1 MTTAWSGQLPAG
13 GLLARRR
20 VFVTGASRGIGQ
32 AIALACA
39 RAGADV
45 VATDHPSLSCAE
57 TAAAVRAEGRQAWAF
72 ALDVTDA
79 AACAALAQK
88 VNAEAGAIDT
98 LVNNAGVIIREGID
112 SPQAHAHL
120 RKVFDVNLFG
130 VFNAIHAFLPQLRQT
145 KGCIVNIASGAALHG
160 QPNAVG
166 YSASKGAVKLLTQSM
181 AADLGKDGIRVNAVA
196 PGVIVTPMTE
206 ATRANPERL
215 ERFMGRIPSGRLGQP
230 EEIAGPVVFLAS
242 PLASY
247 VNGTMLLA
255 DGGYSAV

>member
-1 MTTAWSGQLPAG
+1 MAQ
-13 GLLARRR
+13 GLLQGRLI
-20 VFVTGASRGIGQ
+20 FITGASRGIGR
-32 AIALACA
+32 AIAVACA
-39 RAGADV
+39 QAGARV
-45 VATDHPSLSCAE
+45 VATDHPSLSCEE
-57 TAAAVRAEGRQAWAF
+57 TVAAVRAEGQQAWAYP
-72 ALDVTDA
+72 LDVTDA
-79 AACAALAQK
+79 DACVALAQK
-88 VNAEAGAIDT
+88 VAADAGAVDT
-98 LVNNAGVIIREGID
+98 VVNNAGVIIREGID
-112 SPQAHAHL
+112 SPRAQENIH
-120 RKVFDVNLFG
+120 KVFDVNLFG
-130 VFNAIHAFLPQLRQT
+130 VFNVIQAFIPTLRQT

-215 ERFMGRIPSGRLGQP
+215 ERFMGRIPAGRLGQP

-247 VNGTMLLA
+247 VNGTLLSA

>member
-1 MTTAWSGQLPAG
+1 MSQD
-13 GLLARRR
+13 LLQGRL
-20 VFVTGASRGIGQ
+20 VFVTGASRGIGR
-32 AIALACA
+32 AICVACA
-39 RAGADV
+39 QAGARV
-45 VATDHPSLSCAE
+45 VATDHPSLDCMD
-57 TAAAVRAEGRQAWAF
+57 TVAAVQAAGSQAWAWD
-72 ALDVTDA
+72 LDVTDA
-79 AACAALAQK
+79 EACKVLAQR
-88 VNAEAGAIDT
+88 VAAQVGPVDT
-98 LVNNAGVIIREGID
+98 LVNNAGVIVREGID
-112 SPQAHAHL
+112 SPRAQEHIH
-120 RKVFDVNLFG
+120 KVFDVNLFG
-130 VFNAIHAFLPQLRQT
+130 VFNTIQAFLPQLRQT
-145 KGCIVNIASGAALHG
+145 RGCIVNIASGAALHG

-247 VNGTMLLA
+247 VNGTMLSA

>member
-1 MTTAWSGQLPAG
+1 M
-13 GLLARRR
+13 
-20 VFVTGASRGIGQ
+20 
-32 AIALACA
+32 
-39 RAGADV
+39 
-45 VATDHPSLSCAE
+45 
-57 TAAAVRAEGRQAWAF
+57 
-72 ALDVTDA
+72 
-79 AACAALAQK
+79 
-88 VNAEAGAIDT
+88 

-112 SPQAHAHL
+112 SPRAHENLH
-120 RKVFDVNLFG
+120 KVFDVNLFG
-130 VFNAIHAFLPQLRQT
+130 VFNVIHAFLPALRT
-145 KGCIVNIASGAALHG
+145 TRGCIVNIASGAALHG

-242 PLASY
+242 DLASSD
-247 VNGTMLLA
+247 NGTMLSA
-255 DGGYSAV
+255 AGGYSAV

>member
-1 MTTAWSGQLPAG
+1 MSN
-13 GLLARRR
+13 GLLQDRL
-20 VFVTGASRGIGQ
+20 VFVTGASRGIGR

-39 RAGADV
+39 QAGARV
-45 VATDHPSLSCAE
+45 VVSDHPSLSCDE
-57 TAAAVRAEGRQAWAF
+57 TVAAVRAAGSQAWAYG
-72 ALDVTDA
+72 LDVTDP
-79 AACAALAQK
+79 AACVALAQQ
-88 VNAEAGAIDT
+88 VNAEVGTIDT

-112 SPQAHAHL
+112 SPRAQENIH
-120 RKVFDVNLFG
+120 KVFDVNLFG
-130 VFNAIHAFLPQLRQT
+130 VFNVIQAFLPQLRQSR
-145 KGCIVNIASGAALHG
+145 GCIVNIASGAALHG

-242 PLASY
+242 GLASY
-247 VNGTMLLA
+247 VNGTMLSA

>member
-1 MTTAWSGQLPAG
+1 MSAAWDGQLPAA
-13 GLLARRR
+13 GLLAGRR
-20 VFVTGASRGIGQ
+20 VFITGASRGIGH

-45 VATDHPSLSCAE
+45 VATDHPSLSCEE
-57 TAAAVRAEGRQAWAF
+57 TVAAVRSAGRQAWAYP
-72 ALDVTDA
+72 LDVTDA
-79 AACAALAQK
+79 DACLALVQK
-88 VNAEAGAIDT
+88 VGAEVGTIDT

-112 SPQAHAHL
+112 SPRARESLH
-120 RKVFDVNLFG
+120 KVFDVNLFG
-130 VFNAIHAFLPQLRQT
+130 VFNVIHAFIPTLRQSR
-145 KGCIVNIASGAALHG
+145 GCIINIASGAALHG
-160 QPNAVG
+160 QANAVG

-247 VNGTMLLA
+247 VNGTMLSA

>member
-1 MTTAWSGQLPAG
+1 MGNA
-13 GLLARRR
+13 LLQGRL
-20 VFVTGASRGIGQ
+20 VFVTGASRGIGR
-32 AIALACA
+32 AIAVACA
-39 RAGADV
+39 QAGARV
-45 VATDHPSLSCAE
+45 VATDHPSLSCEE
-57 TAAAVRAEGRQAWAF
+57 TVAAVKAEGQEAWAYP
-72 ALDVTDA
+72 LDVTDA

-88 VNAEAGAIDT
+88 VGAEVGTVDT

-112 SPQAHAHL
+112 SPQAHEHL
-120 RKVFDVNLFG
+120 HKVFDVNLFG
-130 VFNAIHAFLPQLRQT
+130 VFNVIHAFIPTLRQT

-247 VNGTMLLA
+247 VNGTMLSA

>member
-1 MTTAWSGQLPAG
+1 MGNA
-13 GLLARRR
+13 LLQGRL
-20 VFVTGASRGIGQ
+20 VFITGASRGIGR
-32 AIALACA
+32 AIAVACA
-39 RAGADV
+39 QAGARV

-57 TAAAVRAEGRQAWAF
+57 TVAAVKAEGQDAWAYP
-72 ALDVTDA
+72 LDVTDS
-79 AACAALAQK
+79 AACVALAQK
-88 VNAEAGAIDT
+88 VGAEVGAIDT

-112 SPQAHAHL
+112 SPKAQEHIH
-120 RKVFDVNLFG
+120 KVFDVNLFG
-130 VFNAIHAFLPQLRQT
+130 VFNVIHAFIPTLRQT

-247 VNGTMLLA
+247 VNGTMLSA